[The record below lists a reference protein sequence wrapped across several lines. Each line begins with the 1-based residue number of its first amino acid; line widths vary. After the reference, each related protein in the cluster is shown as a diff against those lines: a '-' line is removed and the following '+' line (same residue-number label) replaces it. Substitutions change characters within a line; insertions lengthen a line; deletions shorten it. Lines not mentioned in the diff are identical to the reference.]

1 MTAKFSALVF
11 VLVFTLI
18 VLSGCT
24 NMKPS
29 DFSETSPELRIEDY
43 FAGQTRAWGIFED
56 RFGNLRRQFVV
67 DIQGRWDGEA
77 LVLDERFRYSDGETD
92 RRVWTIR
99 KIDEH
104 RYEGRADDVI
114 GTATGESYGNAL
126 NWRYDMDLKVGEG
139 TLRVH
144 FNDWMFLQSSGVLV
158 NRARVSKFGIAIG
171 EVTLFFQKVARRS
184 DVSAEPFN
192 VPINDDVK
200 LKAASR

>member
-1 MTAKFSALVF
+1 MTAKICALVF
-11 VLVFTLI
+11 ALI

-29 DFSETSPELRIEDY
+29 DFSETTPVLRIEDY
-43 FAGQTRAWGIFED
+43 FVGKTRAWGIFED
-56 RFGNLRRQFVV
+56 RFGNLRRQFFV
-67 DIQGRWDGEA
+67 DIQGRWDGET

-92 RRVWTIR
+92 RRVWTIK

-104 RYEGRADDVI
+104 RYEGSADDVI

-126 NWRYDMDLKVGEG
+126 NWRYDMDLKVGES

-171 EVTLFFQKVARRS
+171 EVTLFFQKAAPRS
-184 DVSAEPFN
+184 DISAAPFN
-192 VPINDDVK
+192 LPTNDDVQ
-200 LKAASR
+200 LQAASQ

>member
-1 MTAKFSALVF
+1 MTAKICALVF
-11 VLVFTLI
+11 AMI

-29 DFSETSPELRIEDY
+29 DFSETSPVLRIEDY
-43 FAGQTRAWGIFED
+43 FVGKTHAWGIFED
-56 RFGNLRRQFVV
+56 RFGNLRRQFFV
-67 DIQGRWDGEA
+67 DIQGRWDGET

-92 RRVWTIR
+92 RRVWTIK

-104 RYEGRADDVI
+104 RYEGSADDVI

-126 NWRYDMDLKVGEG
+126 NWRYDMDLKVGES

-144 FNDWMFLQSSGVLV
+144 FNDWMFLHSSGVLV

-171 EVTLFFQKVARRS
+171 EVTLFFQKAARQP
-184 DVSAEPFN
+184 DISAGPFN
-192 VPINDDVK
+192 VPTNDDVR
-200 LKAASR
+200 LRAASR

>member
-1 MTAKFSALVF
+1 MTAKICALVF
-11 VLVFTLI
+11 ALI

-29 DFSETSPELRIEDY
+29 DFSETTPVLRIEDY
-43 FAGQTRAWGIFED
+43 FVGKTRAWGIFED

-77 LVLDERFRYSDGETD
+77 LVLDERFRYSDGEID
-92 RRVWTIR
+92 RRVWTIK

-104 RYEGRADDVI
+104 RYEGSADDVI

-126 NWRYDMDLKVGEG
+126 NWRYDMDLKVGES

-171 EVTLFFQKVARRS
+171 EVTLFFQKAAQRS
-184 DVSAEPFN
+184 DVSAGAFN
-192 VPINDDVK
+192 VPTNDDVK
-200 LKAASR
+200 LRTASR